1 MKNISVVK
9 VSMGGNEKFNLNYSV
24 VQDND
29 DMYGIEIQKKFS
41 GSTYSERA
49 VKMLSC
55 TKEDVLK
62 LADKLA
68 RCKVTPLTLDY
79 IIEDLS

>member
-9 VSMGGNEKFNLNYSV
+9 VSIGGNEKFNLNYSV
-24 VQDND
+24 IQDSD
-29 DMYGIEIQKKFS
+29 DIYGIEIQKKFS

-49 VKMLSC
+49 VKMLSR
-55 TKEDVLK
+55 TKEDVLE
-62 LADKLA
+62 LANKLA